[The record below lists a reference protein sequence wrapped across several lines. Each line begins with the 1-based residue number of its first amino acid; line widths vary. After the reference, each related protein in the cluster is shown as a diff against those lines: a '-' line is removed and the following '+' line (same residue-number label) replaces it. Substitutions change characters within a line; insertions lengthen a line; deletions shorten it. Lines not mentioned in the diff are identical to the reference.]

1 MSYSFDDPSY
11 NPRYGLRNT
20 GKVREKDFSIDGRSW
35 DYRDPQN
42 EDAKRR
48 QRGGWTGRGRD
59 PGLVNKN
66 AYEKANEL
74 YDYDYGTVRDAAKAL
89 DIDNVDEKKEVR
101 QILEYIR
108 EGRSN
113 KEESNSSAG
122 ETQQQDP
129 GPLLPRGERVP
140 RFNEPLTES
149 PAMSRDVSRGGTSDA
164 NMAAIRGGDDL
175 NEWYQTKFVP
185 HLEADA
191 NATSSE
197 VGDDSRYFLNNFV
210 FSPPKLG
217 NIQEIFDR
225 YKGEIE
231 DLD

>member
-1 MSYSFDDPSY
+1 MSRYITRGMGNPYSERDGGP
-11 NPRYGLRNT
+11 G
-20 GKVREKDFSIDGRSW
+20 GKVGKDQFSIDGKSW
-35 DYRDPQN
+35 NFRDPRNQRSIDRANQN
-42 EDAKRR
+42 REKGRVIVNPQSKERFDA
-48 QRGGWTGRGRD
+48 
-59 PGLVNKN
+59 
-66 AYEKANEL
+66 L
-74 YDYDYGTVRDAAKAL
+74 YDYDFGTVRDAAKQL
-89 DIDNVDEKKEVR
+89 GIGNVDEKKEVR
-101 QILEYIR
+101 QILKYIQ

-113 KEESNSSAG
+113 KGESNSSSG

-140 RFNEPLTES
+140 RFNEPVAST
-149 PAMSRDVSRGGTSDA
+149 PAMSRQGTSDA

-191 NATSSE
+191 NATASE
-197 VGDDSRYFLNNFV
+197 IGDDSRYFLSKFA
-210 FSPPKLG
+210 FEPPKLG
-217 NIQEIFDR
+217 DVKDLFDK

>member
-1 MSYSFDDPSY
+1 MSYTFDDRDY
-11 NPRYGLRNT
+11 NPRYGLRGT

-35 DYRDPQN
+35 EFRNPQN

-48 QRGGWTGRGRD
+48 QRSNWTGRGRD

-89 DIDNVDEKKEVR
+89 GIGNVDEKKEVR
-101 QILEYIR
+101 QILKYIR

-113 KEESNSSAG
+113 KEETSS

-140 RFNEPLTES
+140 RFNKPLAEIPGMTR
-149 PAMSRDVSRGGTSDA
+149 PGLADA

-191 NATSSE
+191 NATNSE
-197 VGDDSRYFLNNFV
+197 IGDDSRYFLSKFA
-210 FSPPKLG
+210 FEPPKLG
-217 NIQEIFDR
+217 DVKEIYDI
-225 YKGEIE
+225 YKDEIE

>member
-1 MSYSFDDPSY
+1 MPYSFDDPSY
-11 NPRYGLRNT
+11 NPRYGLRGT

-48 QRGGWTGRGRD
+48 QRSGWTGRGMD
-59 PGLVNKN
+59 PGRVNKN
-66 AYEKANEL
+66 AYTKANPL
-74 YDYDYGTVRDAAKAL
+74 YDYDYGTVRDAAKTL
-89 DIDNVDEKKEVR
+89 GIGNVDEKKEVR
-101 QILEYIR
+101 QILDYIQQ
-108 EGRSN
+108 GKQN
-113 KEESNSSAG
+113 KADDTQ
-122 ETQQQDP
+122 ETEQKDP

-140 RFNEPLTES
+140 RFNEPLAEA
-149 PAMSRDVSRGGTSDA
+149 PAMSMVSSGGGLSDA

-197 VGDDSRYFLNNFV
+197 IGDDSRYFLDKFA
-210 FSPPKLG
+210 FEPPELG
-217 NIQEIFDR
+217 DIKELFDK